1 MEDIAQLPSS
11 KVRNLRI
18 RDTQLFASVDQM
30 LSYAFVLQ
38 EKSLARDL
46 GGAAKSLPPTC
57 RGDNHCKP

>member
-1 MEDIAQLPSS
+1 MEDIAELPSS

-30 LSYAFVLQ
+30 LSYEFVLQ

-57 RGDNHCKP
+57 